1 LFAIR
6 VRKGYLSGQNDTG
19 YHTSYHAPNPSNF
32 AEAAPPA
39 MAAEPQFAVLS
50 VWRIDARDDVAV
62 ALRPLVPQER
72 LLLGDAVVET
82 TESIP
87 SGHKIALRPIA
98 AGEQVKKYGWPIGRA
113 RQAIARGAHVH
124 THNLATELTG
134 EAAYQLGSKRAAPP
148 PASAAA
154 GSFSGYRR
162 ADGRVATRNEIWIL
176 PTVGCVNRTAE
187 KLARLASERCG
198 SAVDGIHALT
208 HQFGCSQLGDDL
220 ARTRGLLAALAR
232 HPNAGGVLVLGLGC
246 ESNQLDAL
254 MGALPPQA
262 SGRMRAL
269 AAQERGDEID
279 AGLAILDELVRLA
292 ARDRREECPASALT
306 IGLKCGGSDGFSGI
320 TANPLVGRIADRV
333 TAAGG
338 AAVLTEIPE
347 IFGAEHL
354 LMERAASA
362 GVAGDIA
369 TLVNGFKRYFLAHD
383 QPVHENPSPGNIA
396 GGITTLEEKSLG
408 AVQKGGRAIVTGVLK
423 YGDSVSTPGLSLLES
438 PGNDA
443 ISSTALVA
451 AGANIL
457 LFTTG
462 RGTPLGF
469 PVPTLKISSNSQ
481 LARTKPHWIDFDAG
495 RVLAGSAPE
504 QAADELMELVL
515 DVASGKPA
523 RNELNDEREI
533 AIWKGGVTL

>member
-1 LFAIR
+1 
-6 VRKGYLSGQNDTG
+6 
-19 YHTSYHAPNPSNF
+19 
-32 AEAAPPA
+32 
-39 MAAEPQFAVLS
+39 MAAEPHFALRN
-50 VWRIDARDDVAV
+50 VWRIDPRDDVAV
-62 ALRPLVPQER
+62 ALRALAPGERVLV
-72 LLLGDAVVET
+72 GDAVIEAL
-82 TESIP
+82 EAIP
-87 SGHKIALRPIA
+87 GGHKFAVRAIP
-98 AGEQVKKYGWPIGRA
+98 AGEQVRKFGWPIGRA
-113 RQAIARGAHVH
+113 RQAIACGAHVH
-124 THNLATELTG
+124 THNLVTELAG
-134 EAAYQLGSKRAAPP
+134 EVPGRGFRGFEGPLESSNPSK
-148 PASAAA
+148 PATRHLT
-154 GSFSGYRR
+154 FRGYRR

-176 PTVGCVNRTAE
+176 PTVGCVNRTAV
-187 KLARLASERCG
+187 KLARLATARFG
-198 SAVDGIHALT
+198 SRVDGIHAFT

-220 ARTRGLLAALAR
+220 DRTRGLLAALAR

-254 MGALPPQA
+254 MSTLPVTT
-262 SGRMRAL
+262 RERIRTL
-269 AAQERGDEID
+269 AAQEGGDEID
-279 AGLAILDELVRLA
+279 AGMAILEELAQLA
-292 ARDRREECPASALT
+292 GRDRREPCPVSALT
-306 IGLKCGGSDGFSGI
+306 LGLKCGGSDGFSGI
-320 TANPLVGRIADRV
+320 TANPLLGRIADRV
-333 TAAGG
+333 TDAGG

-354 LMERAASA
+354 LMERASSA
-362 GVAGDIA
+362 QVYADIA
-369 TLVNGFKRYFLAHD
+369 NLVNGFKRYFIAHA

-408 AVQKGGRAIVTGVLK
+408 AVQKGGHAIVTRVLK
-423 YGDSVSTPGLSLLES
+423 YAEGVSSPGLSLLES

-495 RVLAGSAPE
+495 KVLAGASPE
-504 QAADELMELVL
+504 HTADELMELIL
-515 DVASGKPA
+515 AVASGQAA
-523 RNELNDEREI
+523 RNEINDEREI